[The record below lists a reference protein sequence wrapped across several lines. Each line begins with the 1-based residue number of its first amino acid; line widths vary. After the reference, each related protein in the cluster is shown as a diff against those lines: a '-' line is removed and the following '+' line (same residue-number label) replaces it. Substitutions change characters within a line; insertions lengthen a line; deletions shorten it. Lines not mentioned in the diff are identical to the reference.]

1 MSIRTPIV
9 GSPPDPESTWPGR
22 DPCRSRRWSHRCS
35 PCRSECGFTF
45 VELLVVLAIV
55 GVLVALVF
63 AMLAPMRRAALVA
76 RDLAQLRQIAIASAN
91 YAGDH
96 RGRFVDARLPHGTSP
111 MDETESFAA
120 TLAPYVDGP
129 LALRSPLD
137 ESPHWEDDGAGVPVG
152 GAGERHRITSY
163 GLNNHLCREFSAWGA
178 IDPDRVTDRL
188 SMVPAPAATVHFLH
202 MAPTGDFAGA
212 DHVHVEEWGG
222 AAQAPT
228 IAATQCATSIAGG
241 VPGSAGA
248 RSNWAFVDGHVET
261 ATFAS
266 LYRDLF
272 DNRFDPAEAAT
283 FSLRLAGVPGE
294 P

>member
-1 MSIRTPIV
+1 MRS
-9 GSPPDPESTWPGR
+9 STLA
-22 DPCRSRRWSHRCS
+22 RSR
-35 PCRSECGFTF
+35 PPNLADRSGFTL

-55 GVLVALVF
+55 AVLVSLVA
-63 AMLAPMRRAALVA
+63 AMLAPMRRTALVA
-76 RDLAQLRQIAIASAN
+76 RDLAQMRQVALASSA
-91 YAGDH
+91 YASDH
-96 RGRFVDARLPHGTSP
+96 RGRLVDARLPHGTSP
-111 MDETESFAA
+111 MDESESFAA

-137 ESPHWEDDGAGVPVG
+137 ESRHWYDDGGGVPIG
-152 GAGERHRITSY
+152 GAGERYRITSY

-178 IDPDRVTDRL
+178 IDPQRVTDRL
-188 SMVPAPAATVHFLH
+188 SMIPAPAATVHFLH
-202 MAPTGDFAGA
+202 MAPTGIYAGA

-228 IAATQCATSIAGG
+228 VAASQCDTSVAGG
-241 VPGSAGA
+241 APAGPGA

-272 DNRFDPAEAAT
+272 DNRFDPAEAAG
-283 FSLRLAGVPGE
+283 FSLRLAGVPGGS
-294 P
+294 